1 MGGGKKVSDAF
12 TAPAG
17 SLSSYIQLADPE
29 VNIRNLNPTL
39 LQILTVAGQIHTWL
53 FHKVLV
59 VTSGNDDGHTAGS
72 AHYKDHAVDLRTR
85 DKTEAE
91 QQIFLGILNHVAAAR
106 GAGVF
111 DERQS
116 KRGAHFHVELFA

>member
-1 MGGGKKVSDAF
+1 MSDAF

-17 SLSSYIQLADPE
+17 ALPSFIQLAEPE

-39 LQILTVAGQIHTWL
+39 LQILTVAGQIHAWL
-53 FHKVLV
+53 FHKVLI
-59 VTSGNDDGHTAGS
+59 VTSGNDGNHTLGS
-72 AHYKDHAVDLRTR
+72 AHYKDRAVDLRTR
-85 DKTEAE
+85 DKSEVE
-91 QQIFLGILNHVAAAR
+91 QQLFLGILNYLAATR

-116 KRGAHFHVELFA
+116 KAGPHFHVELFA